1 MDEKLRIPGEK
12 VASIEEFLP
21 GDNTFEDDDY
31 IRATTIGKIN
41 LDSSERLA
49 SINRQKQITVPN
61 VGDIVIGVVE
71 ANLPSMI
78 AIMIKFVNGKEMNSD
93 LECICVTRHIRK
105 KNIALAQDVVKVKII
120 SHINGTIHA
129 TIDEPE
135 LGVLFTK
142 CRKCFGTVVKM
153 RDAVKCKDCGWI
165 DDRKLSTEF
174 GKSEFLTQNKD
185 EEGLI
190 SRRTR
195 CI

>member
-1 MDEKLRIPGEK
+1 MEDNQKIPGEK
-12 VASIEEFLP
+12 IASIEEYLP
-21 GDNTFEDDDY
+21 GENTFEDEDS
-31 IRATTIGKIN
+31 IRATTIGEIN

-61 VGDIVIGVVE
+61 VGDVIIGIVE

-78 AIMIKFVNGKEMNSD
+78 AIKIKYVNGKEMNSD

-105 KNIALAQDVVKVKII
+105 KNIALAQDVVKAKII

-165 DDRKLSTEF
+165 DDRKLSSEF
-174 GKSEFLTQNKD
+174 GKSDFL
-185 EEGLI
+185 E
-190 SRRTR
+190 
-195 CI
+195 

>member
-1 MDEKLRIPGEK
+1 MDEKQKIPGEK
-12 VASIEEFLP
+12 IASIEEYLP
-21 GDNTFEDDDY
+21 GDNTFEDDDT

-61 VGDIVIGVVE
+61 VGDVIIGVVE

-78 AIMIKFVNGKEMNSD
+78 AIMIKFVNGEKVNSD

-105 KNIALAQDVVKVKII
+105 KNIALAKDVVKAEII

-129 TIDEPE
+129 SIDSPE
-135 LGVLFTK
+135 HGVLFTK

-165 DDRKLSTEF
+165 DDRKLSLGF
-174 GKSEFLTQNKD
+174 GKSEFLTQ
-185 EEGLI
+185 
-190 SRRTR
+190 S
-195 CI
+195 